1 MKTSY
6 RTIMAVA
13 LMLAITPV
21 VATADD
27 AESQQQQELT
37 MDASA
42 PLIAEIEALKAA
54 AQKVDGKNAENTA
67 RFIQAAQ
74 ALRRSL
80 VSFIGISDVR
90 SEEEFQQVE
99 ERLMTI
105 IRPQGKLR
113 SLFGEVR
120 ELMERMQ
127 AAQYYGNNEIVREV
141 AFLNCTP
148 MGVGIRLREAE
159 ALIDLVE
166 PFFHSY
172 LHTIDLAEKTDGTNP
187 TITKEFC
194 KSARETGDHFTWLL
208 AVLAQDELDDDCASQ
223 EEVEAFHKI
232 THERMDPLVHSCE
245 KEVKRMRNILHK
257 MKGHDYYG
265 DDDIKQAV
273 GIIVTVIP
281 LEEQPEPE
289 EATPDQIQELET
301 RFAERA
307 AAVRANQELNVQGG
321 PGFTKETA
329 WVMSDTTPDAAY
341 DLERDIL
348 AQKRVI
354 RALGLPDSHSQEFGH
369 SETDDKAYAVHT
381 IDEGRIRYRLYFDIT
396 AYWEKRREHGLR
408 EHARFLEEVEI
419 MEKERSK

>member
-6 RTIMAVA
+6 RTTMAVA
-13 LMLAITPV
+13 LMLAMTPV
-21 VATADD
+21 IAA
-27 AESQQQQELT
+27 AEGTNTQQQQEQT
-37 MDASA
+37 TDASA

-54 AQKVDGKNAENTA
+54 AQKVDGKSAENTA

-99 ERLMTI
+99 KRLMTI

-148 MGVGIRLREAE
+148 MGVKVRLREAE

-194 KSARETGDHFTWLL
+194 KSARETGDHFTY
-208 AVLAQDELDDDCASQ
+208 VLMVFALGEYGGDRVCQ
-223 EEVEAFHKI
+223 EEVSAVYAI
-232 THERMDPLVHSCE
+232 QRERMGPLEHSLE
-245 KEVKRMRNILHK
+245 KEVKRVTNILRK
-257 MKGHDYYG
+257 MKEHDCYG

-273 GIIVTVIP
+273 DIIANIGEV
-281 LEEQPEPE
+281 LCLQPAPE
-289 EATPDQIQELET
+289 EATSEQIQELET
-301 RFAERA
+301 QVAERA
-307 AAVRANQELNVQGG
+307 AAVRSNRELNVQGG

-329 WVMSDTTPDAAY
+329 WVMKDTTLDAVHN
-341 DLERDIL
+341 ER
-348 AQKRVI
+348 RVI
-354 RALGLPDSHSQEFGH
+354 LALGLPESFVQELVHG
-369 SETDDKAYAVHT
+369 ETGDKAYDVHT
-381 IDEGRIRYRLYFDIT
+381 ILIPYDEGEVVYRLYFDIT
-396 AYWEKRREHGLR
+396 EYWKKQ
-408 EHARFLEEVEI
+408 LEEKKN
-419 MEKERSK
+419 EKKQHKGK

>member
-1 MKTSY
+1 
-6 RTIMAVA
+6 MAVA

-21 VATADD
+21 IAAADD
-27 AESQQQQELT
+27 TKSQQQQGQT
-37 MDASA
+37 MDSAA
-42 PLIAEIEALKAA
+42 PLITEIEALKAA
-54 AQKVDGKNAENTA
+54 AQKVDGKSAENTA
-67 RFIQAAQ
+67 RFIHAAQ
-74 ALRRSL
+74 ALRRRL

-90 SEEEFQQVE
+90 SEEELQQVE
-99 ERLMTI
+99 KRLMTI
-105 IRPQGKLR
+105 IQPEGKLR

-120 ELMERMQ
+120 ELIERMQ
-127 AAQYYGNNEIVREV
+127 AAQYYGNDEIVREV

-148 MGVGIRLREAE
+148 MGVKVRSREAE
-159 ALIDLVE
+159 AILDLVE
-166 PFFHSY
+166 PFYHSY

-208 AVLAQDELDDDCASQ
+208 AVLVQDELDDDCLCQ
-223 EEVEAFHKI
+223 EEVEAFNKI
-232 THERMDPLVHSCE
+232 IQVRMVPLVHSIE
-245 KEVKRMRNILHK
+245 KKVKQVRNILRK
-257 MKGHDYYG
+257 MKEHDYYG

-273 GIIVTVIP
+273 GIIVTVTP
-281 LEEQPEPE
+281 LEGQLEPE
-289 EATPDQIQELET
+289 EATPEQIKELET

-329 WVMSDTTPDAAY
+329 WVMKDTTPDAAY
-341 DLERDIL
+341 DWERDIL

-354 RALGLPDSHSQEFGH
+354 RALGLPDSHSQELGH

-396 AYWEKRREHGLR
+396 AYWEKMREQGLR

-419 MEKERSK
+419 MEKERNK

>member
-1 MKTSY
+1 MKTLY
-6 RTIMAVA
+6 RVTILAA
-13 LMLAITPV
+13 LMLAMTPV
-21 VATADD
+21 IAAADD
-27 AESQQQQELT
+27 IKSQQQQEQT
-37 MDASA
+37 TDASA

-54 AQKVDGKNAENTA
+54 AQIVDGKNAENTA

-74 ALRRSL
+74 ALRRRL

-113 SLFGEVR
+113 SLFSEVR

-127 AAQYYGNNEIVREV
+127 TAQYYGNDEIVGEV

-148 MGVGIRLREAE
+148 MGVKVRWREAE

-166 PFFHSY
+166 PFYHSY
-172 LHTIDLAEKTDGTNP
+172 LHTIDLAEKTDGTDP
-187 TITKEFC
+187 VITKEFC

-208 AVLAQDELDDDCASQ
+208 AVLAQDELDDDCACQ
-223 EEVEAFHKI
+223 EEVEAFNKI
-232 THERMDPLVHSCE
+232 IQVRMVPLVHSVE
-245 KEVKRMRNILHK
+245 KKVKRVRNILRK
-257 MKGHDYYG
+257 MKEYDYYG

-273 GIIVTVIP
+273 GIIVTVTP

-329 WVMSDTTPDAAY
+329 WVMKDTTPDAAY
-341 DLERDIL
+341 DWERDIL

-354 RALGLPDSHSQEFGH
+354 RALGLPDSHSVHNEIG
-369 SETDDKAYAVHT
+369 DKAYDVHT
-381 IDEGRIRYRLYFDIT
+381 IDEGRIKFRLYFDIT
-396 AYWEKRREHGLR
+396 AYWKKRCEHGLR
-408 EHARFLEEVEI
+408 EHARFIEEVEI
-419 MEKERSK
+419 MGKERSK

>member
-27 AESQQQQELT
+27 AKSQQQQEQT

-54 AQKVDGKNAENTA
+54 AQKVDGKNTENTA

-90 SEEEFQQVE
+90 SEEEFQQAE

-187 TITKEFC
+187 AITKEFC
-194 KSARETGDHFTWLL
+194 KSARETGDHFTY
-208 AVLAQDELDDDCASQ
+208 VLMVFALKEYGNERICM
-223 EEVEAFHKI
+223 EEAVEATLEEKMLSLG
-232 THERMDPLVHSCE
+232 RSLE
-245 KEVKRMRNILHK
+245 KEVRRVANILNR
-257 MKGHDYYG
+257 MKDHDCYG
-265 DDDIKQAV
+265 NDDIKQAG
-273 GIIVTVIP
+273 GIIANIDQVLCLR
-281 LEEQPEPE
+281 LESE
-289 EATPDQIQELET
+289 EATPEQIKEIET
-301 RFAERA
+301 KIAERA
-307 AAVRANQELNVQGG
+307 ADVRSVRELNVQGG

-329 WVMSDTTPDAAY
+329 WVMKDTTPDAVHNEY
-341 DLERDIL
+341 
-348 AQKRVI
+348 RVI
-354 RALGLPDSHSQEFGH
+354 YALGLPDPIKQALVHGEK
-369 SETDDKAYAVHT
+369 DDKTYDVHT
-381 IDEGRIRYRLYFDIT
+381 IVIPYDEGDVTYRLYFDIT
-396 AYWEKRREHGLR
+396 AYWKKQ
-408 EHARFLEEVEI
+408 LEEKKN
-419 MEKERSK
+419 EKKQHKGK